1 MTGRKLTTGVTLV
14 ALVVVLCIMAVWG
27 YNALTAPVEDDDPAA
42 STGPDCP
49 PEDQIVTKYVRRGD
63 VTVSVYNAGKEKGR
77 AQSTMEALEEAGFKP
92 GEVNNAPEGI
102 EVDRA
107 VVYTTSADDPDAE
120 LVALALGKATQVVR
134 SDDEFG
140 PGVDVVIGDK
150 FKRLDPKAP
159 KRLELKDPER
169 TCDPAA

>member
-1 MTGRKLTTGVTLV
+1 MTRRKVTTAVTLV

-27 YNALTAPVEDDDPAA
+27 YNAATAPVDDGPTVSA
-42 STGPDCP
+42 GPDCP

-63 VTVSVYNAGKEKGR
+63 VTVSVYNAGKKKGV
-77 AQSTMEALEEAGFKP
+77 AQSTMEKLEAAGFKP

-102 EVDRA
+102 DVERVA
-107 VVYTTSADDPDAE
+107 VYTTDADDPDAE
-120 LVALALGKATQVVR
+120 LVALAFGKSTQVVR
-134 SDDEFG
+134 SDDELG

-150 FKRLDPKAP
+150 FKGKIRKAP
-159 KRLELKDPER
+159 KRLELKDPEP